1 MNDETPRIVNQKE
14 QKEIQRHLKNSGLAV
29 GILFTIVFV
38 IIGIVDY
45 LLL

>member
-1 MNDETPRIVNQKE
+1 MNEETPRIVN